1 MCARVAAATRV
12 RIDGT
17 GLPQTRPSTETNMGT
32 NIHPTAIVD
41 PRAEL
46 GNDVTVGPYTVI
58 GAGVT
63 IGDGTSLGPY
73 VVVEGHTEIGKNNIV
88 YAGAVLGSRSQ
99 DLKDHGEDSYL
110 RIGDANIF
118 REYVTV
124 NCGLAA
130 ETARTTVIGDNN
142 LFMALTH
149 VAHDCQVGNHV
160 VMANLSGLGGHVVA
174 EDRCIIGG
182 MAAVHQHV
190 MIGTMALIGGLAKVV
205 KDVLP
210 YMIVDGNPATCR
222 GPNIVGLTR
231 NQVSET
237 SRRALKKAYRLL
249 SQSSLNTS
257 QALEEIEKEVDNCPE
272 ITHLIDF
279 IGKSKRGVCK

>member
-1 MCARVAAATRV
+1 
-12 RIDGT
+12 
-17 GLPQTRPSTETNMGT
+17 MGT
-32 NIHPTAIVD
+32 NIHSTAIVD

-58 GAGVT
+58 GGGVT

-73 VVVEGHTEIGKNNIV
+73 VVVEGRTVIGKNNTV

-99 DLKDHGEDSYL
+99 DLKDRGEDTYL
-110 RIGDANIF
+110 RIGDGNIF

-124 NCGLAA
+124 NCGLAE

-149 VAHDCQVGNHV
+149 VAHDCQVGNNV

-174 EDRCIIGG
+174 EDRCVIGG
-182 MAAVHQHV
+182 MAAIHQHV

-222 GPNIVGLTR
+222 GPNFVGLRR
-231 NQVSET
+231 NQVSER
-237 SRRALKKAYRLL
+237 SRRAIKRAYRLL

-257 QALEEIEKEVDNCPE
+257 QALEAIEKEVDNCPE

-279 IGKSKRGVCK
+279 IGKSRRGVCK